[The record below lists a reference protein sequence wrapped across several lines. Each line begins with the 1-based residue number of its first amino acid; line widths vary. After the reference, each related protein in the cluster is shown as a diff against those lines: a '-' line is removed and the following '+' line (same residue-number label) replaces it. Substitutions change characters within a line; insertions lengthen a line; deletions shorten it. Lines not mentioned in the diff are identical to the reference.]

1 MKRYIIGGGEIDG
14 VRMAH
19 VLMLLSRGGGGGG
32 GGGVDESGRLAQSA
46 SSSSSGGRMFECKTC
61 NRQFSSFQA
70 LGGHRASHKKSRLA
84 AGDHGRAEAVADKPK
99 VHQCSICGQEFALG
113 QALGGHMRRHRTT
126 TEGFVHSLA
135 EKKTGDDRGGMFL
148 DLNLP
153 PLENELKLGDC
164 G

>member
-1 MKRYIIGGGEIDG
+1 
-14 VRMAH
+14 MAH
-19 VLMLLSRGGGGGG
+19 VFMLLSRGGGVG
-32 GGGVDESGRLAQSA
+32 GGGVDESDRLAQ
-46 SSSSSGGRMFECKTC
+46 SSSGGRMFECKTC

-84 AGDHGRAEAVADKPK
+84 AGDHDRAEAVPDKPK
-99 VHQCSICGQEFALG
+99 VHKCSICGQEFALG

-164 G
+164 R